1 MVGGVISQSQ
11 KCYYWYHKEVKLH
24 KKRNLIE
31 DIMAVSNFH
40 HHTFHLLTKL
50 PVFFFFNSWFN
61 ILPKF
66 DYMAVMFLLFHVK
79 KEAVPHCT
87 LSSAQVGCFSAQS
100 HAIDFIKLFSYD
112 LGT

>member
-1 MVGGVISQSQ
+1 
-11 KCYYWYHKEVKLH
+11 
-24 KKRNLIE
+24 
-31 DIMAVSNFH
+31 
-40 HHTFHLLTKL
+40 
-50 PVFFFFNSWFN
+50 
-61 ILPKF
+61 
-66 DYMAVMFLLFHVK
+66 MAVMFLLFHVK